1 MRCAI
6 VVAAAIAACGDNIHE
21 FPPSAD
27 YAAHCDVP
35 RTGTDPITGSPY
47 PDVPGTTM
55 DEKLWVRSWIDE
67 LYLWYDEVPNLDA
80 SRVATPIQYFSALK
94 TYNTTPSGKPKDQF
108 HFTYDTAAWESLAV
122 TGVEAGY
129 GASFAVVMARPPRQ
143 IVVAYTEPGSPAD
156 GVLGRGDQVLLVDGL
171 DVENSDNVDGLNEG
185 LFPSALDESHTFVV
199 YHPGDSSA
207 RTVQLTSASI
217 TGTPVQHVGTV
228 AGGAVGYIQF
238 NDHVIPAELELVA
251 AITQL
256 QGVSDLVLDL
266 RYNGGGYLAIAS
278 ELAFMIAGP
287 TTTANKTFDQ
297 IQFNAKYPTMDP
309 VTGDPITP
317 TPFLDTSVFQQMPMP
332 LPHLDLPRVFV
343 LTGPNTCSA
352 SEAIINGLTGVGV
365 QVIQIGDTTC
375 GKPYGFYPQD
385 NCGVTYFSIE
395 FRGVNDVG
403 FGDYSDGFSADGSTS
418 ATLPGCVVADDFA
431 HALGDPAEGRL
442 AAALQYRASQTCPPT
457 SRGGGVVHKPLWLQ
471 NRIYMR

>member
-6 VVAAAIAACGDNIHE
+6 VVAAVLAACGDNSHD
-21 FPPSAD
+21 FPPSAA
-27 YAAHCDVP
+27 YAARCDVP
-35 RTGTDPITGSPY
+35 RSGNDPISGQPY
-47 PDVPGTTM
+47 PDQPGTTM

-67 LYLWYDEVPNLDA
+67 LYLWYDEVPRLDA
-80 SRVATPIQYFSALK
+80 SRVATAIQYFSALK
-94 TYNTTPSGKPKDQF
+94 TYETTPSGKPKDQF
-108 HFTYDTAAWESLAV
+108 HFTYDTSAWESLAV

-129 GASFAVVMARPPRQ
+129 GASFAVVMPKPPRQ
-143 IVVAYTEPGSPAD
+143 VVVAYTEPGSPAD
-156 GVLGRGDQVLLVDGL
+156 GVLARGDQVLQVDGI
-171 DVENSDNVDGLNEG
+171 DVVNGDNVDALNEG
-185 LFPSALDESHTFVV
+185 LFPSALAETHTFVV
-199 YHPGDSSA
+199 LGVGASSA

-217 TGTPVQHVGTV
+217 TGTPVQHVGTI
-228 AGGAVGYIQF
+228 GTVGYILF
-238 NDHVIPAELELVA
+238 NDHVETAEAELIA

-287 TTTANKTFDQ
+287 ARTAGRTFDQ
-297 IQFNAKYPTMDP
+297 IQFNAKYPTTDP

-317 TPFLDTSVFQQMPMP
+317 TPFLDTSVFQPMP
-332 LPHLDLPRVFV
+332 TALPHLDLPRVFV

-352 SEAIINGLTGVGV
+352 SEAILNGLTGVGV

-395 FRGVNDVG
+395 FRGVNDMG
-403 FGDYSDGFSADGSTS
+403 FGDYSDGFAPDGSTS
-418 ATLPGCVVADDFA
+418 ATLPGCVVADDFT
-431 HALGDPAEGRL
+431 HELGDPAEGRL
-442 AAALQYRASQTCPPT
+442 AAALQYRATQTCPAV
-457 SRGGGVVHKPLWLQ
+457 SRGDGVVHKPLWLQ

>member
-1 MRCAI
+1 MRYAI
-6 VVAAAIAACGDNIHE
+6 VVAAAIAACGDNIHA

-27 YAAHCDVP
+27 YAGFCDVP
-35 RTGTDPITGSPY
+35 RSGTDPISGDPY
-47 PDVPGTTM
+47 RDKPGTTM

-80 SRVATPIQYFSALK
+80 SRVTTPIQYFSALK

-122 TGVEAGY
+122 TGVSAGY
-129 GASFAVVMARPPRQ
+129 GASFAVVAPKPPRQ
-143 IVVAYTEPGSPAD
+143 VVVAYTEPGSPAD
-156 GVLGRGDQVLLVDGL
+156 GVLARGDEVLQVDGL
-171 DVENSDNVDGLNEG
+171 DVVNSDNVDGLNAG
-185 LFPSALDESHTFVV
+185 LFPNNLDESHTFVV
-199 YHPGDSSA
+199 YHPGDASA

-228 AGGAVGYIQF
+228 APGVGYILF
-238 NDHVIPAELELVA
+238 NDHDIPAELELVA

-278 ELAFMIAGP
+278 EVAFMIAGP

-297 IQFNAKYPTMDP
+297 IQFNAKYPTTDP
-309 VTGDPITP
+309 VTGDPLAP
-317 TPFLDTSVFQQMPMP
+317 TPFIDKSVFQQMPMP

-352 SEAIINGLTGVGV
+352 SEAIINGLTGIGV

-431 HALGDPAEGRL
+431 HPLGDPAEGRL
-442 AAALQYRASQTCPPT
+442 AAALQYRASQTCPPA